1 MLRLKALSK
10 TYEHRKILTDITFE
24 CTCPEL
30 VAVLGPSGSGKS
42 TLLKLISGLVQPD
55 VGGVELN
62 GRDMTGLPPEQ
73 RGMVYISQEPSLF
86 THMTVLDNLC
96 YGLDIRGIP
105 RKQVMPDLQRL
116 IRLLELEGLE
126 NRYPRELSG
135 GQRQRVA
142 IGRGLAV
149 KPLVLLLDEPFSSLD
164 LALRTSMGQLIRSI
178 RDNFEVT
185 IILVTHDPSEAMA
198 FADRIILLREG
209 RQLQCGTP
217 EDLYRHPVNLQAGQM
232 LGRLLPLPEALL
244 NQGGRADLPIIE
256 FREERSEGIQILRR
270 CYRPESVVLIRAGEK
285 GEGAYR
291 VCRVHRDGLECRY
304 ELSSAASADGFE
316 IITAQKNPVSVNDW
330 VRLAWV

>member
-10 TYEHRKILTDITFE
+10 TYENKKVLEDITFE
-24 CTCPEL
+24 CLCPEL

-42 TLLKLISGLVQPD
+42 TLLKLISGLVRPD
-55 VGGVELN
+55 GGGVELN

-73 RGMVYISQEPSLF
+73 RGIVYISQEPSLF

-96 YGLDIRGIP
+96 YGADIRGIP
-105 RKQVMPDLQRL
+105 RKEITADLARL

-126 NRYPRELSG
+126 NRYPGALSG

-149 KPLVLLLDEPFSSLD
+149 KPSVLLLDEPFSSLD

-178 RDNFEVT
+178 RENFEVT

-198 FADRIILLREG
+198 FSDRIMLLREG

-232 LGRLLPLPEALL
+232 LGRLLPLPEALSNL
-244 NQGGRADLPIIE
+244 GGSRELPVIE
-256 FREERSEGIQILRR
+256 LREARSEGIHILRR
-270 CYRPESVVLIRAGEK
+270 CYRPESVVLIRTGENA
-285 GEGAYR
+285 EGAYR
-291 VCRVHRDGLECRY
+291 VGRVSRDGLECRY
-304 ELSSAASADGFE
+304 ELLSANSADGFE
-316 IITAQKNPVSVNDW
+316 IISSQKKPVAVNDW
-330 VRLAWV
+330 VRLVWV

>member
-1 MLRLKALSK
+1 MLRLEALSK
-10 TYEHRKILTDITFE
+10 TYENRKVLEDITFE
-24 CTCPEL
+24 CSCPEL

-42 TLLKLISGLVQPD
+42 TLLKLISGLVRPD
-55 VGGVELN
+55 EGHVELN

-73 RGMVYISQEPSLF
+73 RGIVYISQEPSLF

-96 YGLDIRGIP
+96 FGADIRGIP
-105 RKQVMPDLQRL
+105 RKQVVPDLQRL

-149 KPLVLLLDEPFSSLD
+149 KPSVLLLDEPFSSLD
-164 LALRTSMGQLIRSI
+164 LTLRTSMGQLIRSI
-178 RDNFEVT
+178 RDSFAVT
-185 IILVTHDPSEAMA
+185 IILVTHDPGEAMA

-232 LGRLLPLPEALL
+232 LGRLLPLPEALSNL
-244 NQGGRADLPIIE
+244 GGRGDLPVIE
-256 FREERSEGIQILRR
+256 LREARSEGIQILRH
-270 CYRPESVVLIRAGEK
+270 CYRPESVVLIRAEENA
-285 GEGAYR
+285 EGAYR
-291 VCRVHRDGLECRY
+291 VGRVRRDGLECRY

-316 IITAQKNPVSVNDW
+316 IITAQKNSVAVNDW
-330 VRLAWV
+330 VRLAWM

>member
-10 TYEHRKILTDITFE
+10 TYEHRKVLEDITFE

-42 TLLKLISGLVQPD
+42 TFLKLISGLVRPD
-55 VGGVELN
+55 GGGVELN

-73 RGMVYISQEPSLF
+73 RGIVYISQDPSLF

-96 YGLDIRGIP
+96 FGADIRGIP
-105 RKQVMPDLQRL
+105 RKAIMADLQRL

-126 NRYPRELSG
+126 NRYPGALSG

-149 KPLVLLLDEPFSSLD
+149 KPSVLLLDEPFSSLD
-164 LALRTSMGQLIRSI
+164 LTLRTSMGQLIRSI

-185 IILVTHDPSEAMA
+185 IIMVTHDPSEAMA
-198 FADRIILLREG
+198 FSDRIMLLSEG

-232 LGRLLPLPEALL
+232 LGRLLPLPEALSNL
-244 NQGGRADLPIIE
+244 GRHGELPIIE
-256 FREERSEGIQILRR
+256 FREARSEGVHVLRR
-270 CYRPESVVLIRAGEK
+270 CYRPESVVLIRAEENA
-285 GEGAYR
+285 EGAYR
-291 VCRVHRDGLECRY
+291 VGRVCRDGLECRY
-304 ELSSAASADGFE
+304 KLFCEDSADGFE
-316 IITAQKNPVSVNDW
+316 IITSQRNQVSVNDW